1 MPWDPAKGLGVALS
15 TLFFTAET
23 EWHYKYCLKQ
33 TTIKIAAEVDQ
44 AWPEQSPTKEYLR
57 IRIFSVLWEEML
69 GEPSPV
75 DAQLA
80 GLSHFG
86 PRWDGFD
93 DFMNFLK
100 GAPALIKVDLKK
112 VLKDL
117 DDLLKEESSEHGPE
131 SPAVAPTPGTFTIES
146 PVVSTTAN
154 QSTLSIAITV
164 RLEGS
169 ARINRIEVNAKVTN
183 NQRG

>member
-1 MPWDPAKGLGVALS
+1 MLWDPAKGLGIALS
-15 TLFFTAET
+15 TLFFTAKT
-23 EWHYKYCLKQ
+23 ERHYKYCLKQ
-33 TTIKIAAEVDQ
+33 TTIKIAAELDQ
-44 AWPEQSPTKEYLR
+44 ALPEQSPTKEYLR
-57 IRIFSVLWEEML
+57 IRIFSALWEQMF

-75 DAQLA
+75 DAQLS

-93 DFMNFLK
+93 ELINSLK
-100 GAPALIKVDLKK
+100 GAPALIQVDLKK

-117 DDLLKEESSEHGPE
+117 DDFLKEESSTHGPE
-131 SPAVAPTPGTFTIES
+131 SPAVAPTPGTSTIES
-146 PVVSTTAN
+146 PVVSTTAD

-169 ARINRIEVNAKVTN
+169 ARINRIEVNTKVMD
-183 NQRG
+183 NQRH